1 MSNSEFDRGKR
12 GDDSKLARTEGP
24 LSATDDVDDPLP
36 VDLIFDALSNE
47 RRQRALIHLQR
58 VERTTLADLAEHVA
72 AWENNTTVGSVTR
85 DARSRVY
92 TGLYHSH
99 VPRLA
104 DMGIVEHDRE
114 TDMVS
119 LTPRADAIV
128 PYLDAVDERIN

>member
-1 MSNSEFDRGKR
+1 MSNSEFDHGKH
-12 GDDSKLARTEGP
+12 GDDAELARIQGTI
-24 LSATDDVDDPLP
+24 SATGDADDPLP

-58 VERTTLADLAEHVA
+58 VERTTLGDLAEHVA
-72 AWENNTTVGSVTR
+72 AWENNTTIGSVARET
-85 DARSRVY
+85 RSRVY

-104 DMGIVEHDRE
+104 DMGIVEYDRE

-119 LTPRADAIV
+119 LTSKADAIV